1 MSSECCVIISDIEKH
16 LEHDRMPSDTNSD
29 RYEDMQQ
36 IRTRFKWNMN
46 MERTINMTFY

>member
-36 IRTRFKWNMN
+36 IRARFN
-46 MERTINMTFY
+46 MEYEY